1 MRPIVPEDLNRNGRA
16 VSTAF
21 TRAVLAQARASFGPE
36 RNAARVA
43 QKLWPN
49 DRQAMDFITTRGAST
64 VATTAGA
71 TWAAP
76 LTSTGIADL
85 LPILAPAAAGPALL
99 QRAIPVALERHAT
112 ITVPGMPLTMP
123 PIPFTAEGA
132 PIPVR
137 QFDLST
143 GASLKP
149 RKLPVAFVLSREI
162 IEHSAA
168 QAVTTAVVAENI
180 RASIDAWLFDA
191 NAGDAVRPAGLRNGV
206 AAIAAGASMSA
217 DLAALAAA
225 VAPAG
230 MDLVF
235 IAAPGEAVKIALTA
249 GPQFQFSLLGS
260 SALAAKTVLCVAAN
274 ALVTAGDPEP
284 RIETSRDATVH
295 MEGQTPQPI
304 SIAGAPPV
312 MAAPVASMYQTD
324 TVSIRLILDIDWAL
338 RGPGIAWTQN
348 VSW

>member
-112 ITVPGMPLTMP
+112 ITVPGMPLDDAADP
-123 PIPFTAEGA
+123 VHRRGRADPGA
-132 PIPVR
+132 PI
-137 QFDLST
+137 
-143 GASLKP
+143 
-149 RKLPVAFVLSREI
+149 
-162 IEHSAA
+162 
-168 QAVTTAVVAENI
+168 
-180 RASIDAWLFDA
+180 
-191 NAGDAVRPAGLRNGV
+191 
-206 AAIAAGASMSA
+206 
-217 DLAALAAA
+217 
-225 VAPAG
+225 
-230 MDLVF
+230 
-235 IAAPGEAVKIALTA
+235 
-249 GPQFQFSLLGS
+249 
-260 SALAAKTVLCVAAN
+260 
-274 ALVTAGDPEP
+274 
-284 RIETSRDATVH
+284 
-295 MEGQTPQPI
+295 
-304 SIAGAPPV
+304 
-312 MAAPVASMYQTD
+312 
-324 TVSIRLILDIDWAL
+324 
-338 RGPGIAWTQN
+338 
-348 VSW
+348 

>member
-1 MRPIVPEDLNRNGRA
+1 
-16 VSTAF
+16 
-21 TRAVLAQARASFGPE
+21 
-36 RNAARVA
+36 
-43 QKLWPN
+43 
-49 DRQAMDFITTRGAST
+49 
-64 VATTAGA
+64 
-71 TWAAP
+71 
-76 LTSTGIADL
+76 
-85 LPILAPAAAGPALL
+85 
-99 QRAIPVALERHAT
+99 
-112 ITVPGMPLTMP
+112 MP

-162 IEHSAA
+162 IEHWAA

-180 RASIDAWLFDA
+180 RAPSTPGCSTPMPAMLF
-191 NAGDAVRPAGLRNGV
+191 GRPGCATVSPPSRPV
-206 AAIAAGASMSA
+206 PACRPTWPHS
-217 DLAALAAA
+217 AAA

-324 TVSIRLILDIDWAL
+324 TVSISAHPRYRLGLARARHRMDAERELVSHGVGQKQEHYRRRIEEARDTL
-338 RGPGIAWTQN
+338 RD
-348 VSW
+348 